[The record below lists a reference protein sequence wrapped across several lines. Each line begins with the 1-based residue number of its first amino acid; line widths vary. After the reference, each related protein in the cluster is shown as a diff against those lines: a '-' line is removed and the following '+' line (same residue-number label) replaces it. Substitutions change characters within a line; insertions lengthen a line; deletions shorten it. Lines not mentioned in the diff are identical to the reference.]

1 MDKRSETGPAKQ
13 EQEKPVEVQVTLG
26 SVVTVEQDGCTY
38 KIQVISDEFISK
50 AMNDD
55 MVHATYDSP
64 AGRALLN
71 SKVGEIVEFSTPS
84 GAVLEMTVKKIE

>member
-1 MDKRSETGPAKQ
+1 
-13 EQEKPVEVQVTLG
+13 
-26 SVVTVEQDGCTY
+26 
-38 KIQVISDEFISK
+38 VISDEFINK